1 MKWLALLRKSSEQQ
15 QQQQIFFIY
24 VTHDYKLKIVSTQI
38 AQANQGGLKKQE
50 LIIVMIVIVKDYKA
64 NEIENKGDY
73 YDNTKGGFICN
84 LRV

>member
-1 MKWLALLRKSSEQQ
+1 MVSITSKVIWTTTTTTNFS
-15 QQQQIFFIY
+15 IY

-50 LIIVMIVIVKDYKA
+50 LIIVMIVIMKDYKA

-73 YDNTKGGFICN
+73 YDNTKGRFICN

>member
-1 MKWLALLRKSSEQQ
+1 MVSITSKVIWTTTTTTN
-15 QQQQIFFIY
+15 FFIY
-24 VTHDYKLKIVSTQI
+24 VTLDYKLKIVSTQI

-50 LIIVMIVIVKDYKA
+50 LIIVMIVIMKDYKA